1 MIAPTS
7 GVPMK
12 ASKGTKAPF
21 SEPILQRLNAYALAA
36 GAAGVGMLAASPA
49 QAKVVYTPVNVTVS
63 LSGITQYDLN
73 PAGAQTAPFQLA
85 ANFTS
90 PASLY
95 WDTIS
100 FNPNTS
106 GARFVKGAGTSWSI
120 APLVKGAPIGPRRAF
135 GGTRGFVA
143 TLGPYGGGTFNNH
156 DGFKF
161 GQTAYIGFKFLISGQ
176 THYGWARVTLQYD
189 AKTPKQRLIAHLS
202 GYAYETIPNL
212 PIRAGQTTGFTANAD
227 ASEPQAALNSPEL
240 RDDPAGS
247 GMPQQSLGLLALGSV
262 GLVAW
267 R

>member
-1 MIAPTS
+1 
-7 GVPMK
+7 V
-12 ASKGTKAPF
+12 
-21 SEPILQRLNAYALAA
+21 
-36 GAAGVGMLAASPA
+36 
-49 QAKVVYTPVNVTVS
+49 
-63 LSGITQYDLN
+63 YDLN
-73 PAGAQTAPFQLA
+73 PARAQTAPFLLV

-161 GQTAYIGFKFLISGQ
+161 ADRLYRIQVSNLRT
-176 THYGWARVTLQYD
+176 D
-189 AKTPKQRLIAHLS
+189 ALRLGAS
-202 GYAYETIPNL
+202 QPA
-212 PIRAGQTTGFTANAD
+212 IRLED
-227 ASEPQAALNSPEL
+227 AEAAIDRSPQWLRL
-240 RDDPAGS
+240 RDHTRPAHQGRTNHRFYRERGCS
-247 GMPQQSLGLLALGSV
+247 
-262 GLVAW
+262 
-267 R
+267 